1 MFTFEVENS
10 NGERIRLTQNES
22 IYQIVSIEGLNPPKA
37 TLNLTTIAG
46 MNGARYKSSYLETR
60 NIVVTVALNG
70 DVEKNRLR
78 LYNFFRTG
86 AWCKMYYTNDS
97 REVYI
102 EGYCENI
109 DGSLFQM
116 KETMQFSVICPDPYF
131 KSVSE
136 ILSDISKVFGNFEF
150 PFDIEEEG
158 MEFSIIE
165 SHREAEIYNAG
176 EVPCGV
182 IITLTAEADGIANPL
197 IYNTKNENFIGL
209 ELTLNQGDQVV
220 INTNKG
226 QKSITKYVD
235 GIAQNEINSLMA
247 NSTWLQLE
255 PGLSKFYYSADESE
269 EYLKVTFEH
278 RILYQGV

>member
-1 MFTFEVENS
+1 MYTFDVENS
-10 NGERIRLTQNES
+10 TGERIRLTQNES

-46 MNGARYKSSYLETR
+46 MDGARYKSSYLETR
-60 NIVVTVALNG
+60 NIVITVALNG

-78 LYNFFRTG
+78 LYNFFSTG
-86 AWCKMYYTNDS
+86 TWCKMYYTNDS

-102 EGYCENI
+102 EGYCENV

-131 KSVSE
+131 KSISE

-182 IITLTAEADGIANPL
+182 IITMTAGSDGIVNPL
-197 IYNTKNENFIGL
+197 IYNVKTGEFLGL
-209 ELTLNQGDQVV
+209 ETTLNQGDRIV

-235 GIAQNEINSLMA
+235 GIGQNEINALIA
-247 NSTWLQLE
+247 NSTWLQLAR
-255 PGLSKFYYSADESE
+255 GINTFYYSADSNEDRLSII
-269 EYLKVTFEH
+269 FAH
-278 RILYQGV
+278 NILYKGV